1 MPRPLD
7 PTLPHPS
14 RAYSGNPGLGL
25 ELLGLRCRAVASA
38 HVTKHWGAL
47 EGHGTPALSTSGE
60 CHHVTYPA
68 CLLVARSVPRASEQS
83 FPQDPKPDSSCAQG
97 TSSPRGTF
105 VAYEPMSQTLGWGRG
120 LSPLSTDLGP
130 KPLRDVA
137 HQDSICVFGDCS
149 QHQPRWNLSSPF
161 SLEMLQSPRCPF
173 VDAAAR
179 CSLPVGPS
187 PCSWLQGLW
196 LLGRAGT
203 QAERTLR
210 PLQPSRSSAVKGVG
224 RALVSMLRKA

>member
-1 MPRPLD
+1 MALLLYPLAVSVIMSL
-7 PTLPHPS
+7 TQHACWLLEVSLEHLS
-14 RAYSGNPGLGL
+14 RASPRTPSL
-25 ELLGLRCRAVASA
+25 
-38 HVTKHWGAL
+38 
-47 EGHGTPALSTSGE
+47 TPA
-60 CHHVTYPA
+60 
-68 CLLVARSVPRASEQS
+68 VPRGHPA
-83 FPQDPKPDSSCAQG
+83 PGVPLL
-97 TSSPRGTF
+97 
-105 VAYEPMSQTLGWGRG
+105 PMSQTLGWGRG

-203 QAERTLR
+203 QAEGTLR